1 MKKKILFYLL
11 PLLGLTLTG
20 CGPKEEEPSK
30 PDDPSGPVKPVTPD
44 DPVVPADTTV
54 YDVTVQSSQGIVEKE
69 AGFLHQLAY
78 EDQVID
84 IVGFEAIEN
93 GVGAIK
99 RKSYNGQVINGM
111 IYNRSLMTYLDK
123 LRIDFTGG
131 DLQYIFTEFLMED
144 MDFDSKTNNKLVSGQ
159 PVSCP
164 EGKGYFVVYTKSTTP
179 VNVSAVMLK
188 FKDQGF
194 EANMIY
200 NKNTSRGGARS
211 NGIEK
216 LVADSFIELEN
227 NPTQYTNNYSGSGK
241 HDGHTNADSWYRWNG
256 RYFTDS
262 EDLGTDFTFGMT
274 IAGEYSRF
282 VDESKFFHYNV
293 WPQFSWG
300 GTYYDEYEGK
310 DVPDEPWVQT
320 YIGNDNYE
328 PLGKDDAVNPSDPY
342 VNESYAG
349 RFYTNYDWYND
360 DWEIDYNDGTGD
372 WIFGDPDQCKIPD
385 GSKTFREAYNETKLP
400 FWFLKFHVYL
410 GQDNDAMCD
419 ISINGRV
426 IYSTYIFDEYD
437 TVNTPSIHLHT
448 LPMHL
453 INYGNP
459 DGSVNDSLKYTG
471 TFTYPRL
478 IETNMQ

>member
-20 CGPKEEEPSK
+20 CGPKEEEPPK
-30 PDDPSGPVKPVTPD
+30 PDDPVQ
-44 DPVVPADTTV
+44 PADKTN
-54 YDVTVQSSQGIVEKE
+54 YDLVIDDKLGIVEKE
-69 AGFLHQLAY
+69 AGFLHQIAFQGHTIDVVGY
-78 EDQVID
+78 E
-84 IVGFEAIEN
+84 ETTS
-93 GVGAIK
+93 GVGSIK
-99 RKSYNGQVINGM
+99 KATYNGHAINGM
-111 IYNRSLMTYLDK
+111 VYNRSLITNLGK
-123 LRIDFTGG
+123 LRVDFSGG
-131 DLQYIFTEFLMED
+131 DLQYIFTDFLMED
-144 MDFDSKTNNKLVSGQ
+144 MEFDSKKNNKFVSGE
-159 PVSCP
+159 PVEIP
-164 EGKGYFVVYTKSTTP
+164 EGKGYFVIYTKSTTP
-179 VNVSAVMLK
+179 VKIDALK
-188 FKDQGF
+188 FQF
-194 EANMIY
+194 RSEELNANMIY
-200 NKNTSRGGARS
+200 TKDTTRGGARS

-216 LVADSFIELEN
+216 TVSNSFIELQN

-241 HDGHTNADSWYRWNG
+241 HDGHTNADSWYRFNG

-328 PLGKDDAVNPSDPY
+328 PLGKDDAVHPSDPY

-349 RFYTNYDWYND
+349 RFYTNYDWYNEN
-360 DWEIDYNDGTGD
+360 WEIDYEGEGAWT
-372 WIFGDPDQCKIPD
+372 FADPDQCKIPD

-410 GQDNDAMCD
+410 DPDNDPMCD

-426 IYSTYIFDEYD
+426 IYSLYIFENYD
-437 TVNTPSIHLHT
+437 KVNKPAIHIHT

-453 INYGNP
+453 INYGNT
-459 DGSVNDSLKYTG
+459 DGSVDDSLKYTG

-478 IETNMQ
+478 IDTNMQ